1 MTKTIKV
8 KRFMSARA
16 EDSFNL
22 WEVIWL
28 IEDWRKVITIKQEK
42 SEDWNDWYFMVV
54 SFTLIKS

>member
-1 MTKTIKV
+1 
-8 KRFMSARA
+8 MSARA